1 MVGHIGEICLRERR
15 NYSAVFDLGLNAWTR
30 FHISAQNKYE
40 SRKTAEMKVET
51 MPAL

>member
-15 NYSAVFDLGLNAWTR
+15 NFKAVFDLGLNAQTR
-30 FHISAQNKYE
+30 FHILAQNKYE
-40 SRKTAEMKVET
+40 CRKTAEMKVEM